1 MRIARALGLALAAAL
16 AAPQAAADEPLQLE
30 TLDGAAVAI
39 GAPGAGA
46 ATVLHFWATW
56 CPACKA
62 ELGDLD
68 RAARACEGTRVEVI
82 AVDVGEEPAAVRA
95 FLADAGLIAL
105 RVLVDPGG
113 RVWRRGGGR
122 EMPANR
128 ILGAEGSSW
137 TFGPSSEAVWRER
150 LAALGCAA
158 LPPSP

>member
-1 MRIARALGLALAAAL
+1 
-16 AAPQAAADEPLQLE
+16 
-30 TLDGAAVAI
+30 
-39 GAPGAGA
+39 
-46 ATVLHFWATW
+46 
-56 CPACKA
+56 
-62 ELGDLD
+62 
-68 RAARACEGTRVEVI
+68 VI

-95 FLADAGLIAL
+95 FLANAGPIAL

-122 EMPANR
+122 EMPANW
-128 ILGAEGSSW
+128 ILGAEGGSW